1 MSQFSE
7 TYEPPTGGAPTSG
20 PSDAARPLGL
30 GRLPI
35 NYLRLTSPTLRER
48 SLTSPRLG
56 QPIGEGH
63 QRSEFLVSMF
73 SGTPLRIS
81 TEEME
86 RQGLLNGV
94 EEGMRIFTRPRIG
107 AGVRIHRY
115 PDELMTGAG
124 HQYAGPP
131 SVHWAEPIHTTTG
144 PATGDEIERVA
155 IRRNTRANEIKI
167 SDAELARRAEDKRVP
182 EDIDQNVGV
191 RIFSAHY
198 LRKDRYMRVHGRSC
212 QIKSISMHNFVIRI
226 EVDLIEIGYTL
237 KVRPS
242 DLVSAS
248 FSPILDGAITT
259 SSAAMLVERDYTFLR
274 GRSCMLTWVSLREA
288 SNGRRHMHVVGIDLE
303 TGEEVEARL
312 LADTT
317 VSIASRPVGEFVPD
331 SLLGPAAATV
341 PAASLVEGY
350 HMVIE
355 GRDCRIVCVRYPMR
369 PCKESCWRKVRVVY
383 MDSLSSTEDE
393 TVLGGIDLDMA
404 SMVTV
409 GRNGIDPG
417 PCDSTGGGNI
427 IGHMYCADDLYN
439 NISF

>member
-20 PSDAARPLGL
+20 PSDSARPLGL

-35 NYLRLTSPTLRER
+35 NYLRLTSPTPRER

-56 QPIGEGH
+56 QPIGAEGH

-73 SGTPLRIS
+73 SGTPLRASI
-81 TEEME
+81 EEE
-86 RQGLLNGV
+86 QQWHSNGV
-94 EEGMRIFTRPRIG
+94 EEGMRTFTQPRNG
-107 AGVRIHRY
+107 SVRIYRY
-115 PDELMTGAG
+115 PDQLMTGAG
-124 HQYAGPP
+124 HQYPGPP
-131 SVHWAEPIHTTTG
+131 RVHWAEPIHTTTG
-144 PATGDEIERVA
+144 PATDYERERTA
-155 IRRNTRANEIKI
+155 LRRNTRANEIKL
-167 SDAELARRAEDKRVP
+167 SDAELARRAEDKRIP
-182 EDIDQNVGV
+182 EDINQNVGV

-198 LRKDRYMRVHGRSC
+198 LRENHYMRVHGRSC
-212 QIKSISMHNFVIRI
+212 QITSISTYNFVIRI
-226 EVDLIEIGYTL
+226 EVDLMEGGYIL
-237 KVRPS
+237 KALPS
-242 DLVSAS
+242 DTVSAS
-248 FSPILDGAITT
+248 FSPIHDGAITT

-355 GRDCRIVCVRYPMR
+355 GKDCRIVCVRYPKR
-369 PCKESCWRKVRVVY
+369 PCKESCWRQVRVVY

-393 TVLGGIDLDMA
+393 TVLRGIDLDMA

-417 PCDSTGGGNI
+417 PCDFTGGGNI
-427 IGHMYCADDLYN
+427 IGHMSFVDDMYN

>member
-7 TYEPPTGGAPTSG
+7 TYEPPTGGAPTS
-20 PSDAARPLGL
+20 DAARPQGL

-35 NYLRLTSPTLRER
+35 NYLRLTSPTPRER

-56 QPIGEGH
+56 QPLGAEGH
-63 QRSEFLVSMF
+63 QRSDFLNSMG

-86 RQGLLNGV
+86 RQWHLSAV
-94 EEGMRIFTRPRIG
+94 EEGMRIFNQPRNADGTLIY
-107 AGVRIHRY
+107 RD
-115 PDELMTGAG
+115 PDQLMTGAG
-124 HQYAGPP
+124 RQYPGPP
-131 SVHWAEPIHTTTG
+131 RVHWAEQIHTTTG
-144 PATGDEIERVA
+144 PATDDEIERIA
-155 IRRNTRANEIKI
+155 IRRNTRANEIKV

-182 EDIDQNVGV
+182 EYIDQNVGV
-191 RIFSAHY
+191 RNFSAHH
-198 LRKDRYMRVHGRSC
+198 LRKDHYMRVHGRSC
-212 QIKSISMHNFVIRI
+212 QIKSTSMHNFVIRI
-226 EVDLIEIGYTL
+226 EVDLIGIGYTL

-248 FSPILDGAITT
+248 FSPILDGAITA
-259 SSAAMLVERDYTFLR
+259 SSAAMLVERDYTFLD

-312 LADTT
+312 PADTE
-317 VSIASRPVGEFVPD
+317 VSIASRPVEEFVPN
-331 SLLGPAAATV
+331 SLLGPEAATV
-341 PAASLVEGY
+341 SAASLMEGY

-355 GRDCRIVCVRYPMR
+355 GRDCKIVCVRYPQR
-369 PCKESCWRKVRVVY
+369 PCKESCWRQVRVVY

-393 TVLGGIDLDMA
+393 TVLRGVDLDMA

-427 IGHMYCADDLYN
+427 IGHMSCADNMFN
-439 NISF
+439 NVSF